1 MVMKKALLMLILLPA
16 MLCARLSSLEAGGY
30 VKYLF
35 SSTKYPL
42 LSNRLND
49 HLIHAR
55 LNTRWYP
62 AEPLMAALEIRFRG
76 YYGGSVENIPGFSDQ
91 VKSQHEFV
99 QLDAFLWEKKK
110 TLGYGEVDRMWL
122 DYSAGNWEVTLG
134 RQRIA
139 WGTALVWN
147 VIDLFNPQSI
157 LDFDYEEKPGAD
169 ALRVQYYTGPVSRV
183 EVSVKPGKSKRGTT
197 VAGLWLL
204 NAREYDFY
212 LIGGIRNN
220 RWVVG
225 GAWAGQISDAGFRGE
240 FLFSQAPDKGAP
252 ERYPDLSPYG
262 TSFFR
267 YDKPVF
273 SGVLSADYTFPN
285 SLYLHSELLF
295 NSNGKIRNAGIFY
308 REALQVGM
316 LSPARWSLFQ
326 EVGYDITPLLR
337 GSVFGIFNPDDHSA
351 VVLPYFTYSV
361 ITNLDLMVL
370 GFVTSGKSGSEYGDF
385 GNSVFVRLKYSF

>member
-1 MVMKKALLMLILLPA
+1 MMRKTSFLLIFLPA
-16 MLCARLSSLEAGGY
+16 MLCAQLSSLEVSGY

-35 SSTKYPL
+35 SSSKYPL
-42 LSNRLND
+42 FNKRLND

-91 VKSQHEFV
+91 VKSPHEFA
-99 QLDAFLWEKKK
+99 QWDAFLWEEKKS
-110 TLGYGEVDRMWL
+110 LGYGEVDRLWL
-122 DYSAGNWEVTLG
+122 DYSAENWEVTLG

-169 ALRVQYYTGPVSRV
+169 ALRVQYYTGPVSRM
-183 EVSVKPGKSKRGTT
+183 ELSVKPGKNKRKTT
-197 VAGLWLL
+197 IAGLWSL
-204 NAREYDFY
+204 NACEYDFY

-220 RWVVG
+220 RWIAG
-225 GAWAGQISDAGFRGE
+225 GAWAGRIRDAGFRGE
-240 FLFSQAPDKGAP
+240 FLFSQAPNKGAP
-252 ERYPDLSPYG
+252 ELYPDLSQYG

-273 SGVLSADYTFPN
+273 SGVLSADYTFSN
-285 SLYLHSELLF
+285 SFYIHFRRITLSQIRFISIAKFFTTATGRFRMQGFSMRKHCNRECFLLPAGRC
-295 NSNGKIRNAGIFY
+295 SRN
-308 REALQVGM
+308 
-316 LSPARWSLFQ
+316 
-326 EVGYDITPLLR
+326 LLTILR
-337 GSVFGIFNPDDHSA
+337 PCSA
-351 VVLPYFTYSV
+351 APFSAFLIPT
-361 ITNLDLMVL
+361 IAPP
-370 GFVTSGKSGSEYGDF
+370 
-385 GNSVFVRLKYSF
+385 